1 MTSQPS
7 LDPQVAIETLVQL
20 DHELGDI
27 DPDARAIVGLRPGVP
42 GTVALVDV
50 TLRDNGIL
58 EVADDVAGLVV
69 VTAENVSSDDTG
81 DGLSGGDSID
91 LHVAT
96 DASDVPA
103 DDVEV
108 VALPQLVCIL
118 RDGTEIGLYRV
129 ASDDQPRIW
138 RTDAEPDEG
147 DLRPRDVASNTARR
161 ALGLA
166 SLVEPV
172 PIEGI
177 MTRTWLLAVAS
188 SALRAFDTTG
198 GPREVGPE
206 DLEVSEF
213 SPLRSLVADDDD
225 RLPTWGEVHR
235 AAVGGE
241 LDLGSH
247 LTVDPVHAA
256 WLDCDAFAQV
266 LDRTLPSIDEL
277 LGTLRVTGDDDLLA
291 WVIGHLSTAGE
302 SHLEF
307 A

>member
-7 LDPQVAIETLVQL
+7 LDPQVAIETLAQL

-69 VTAENVSSDDTG
+69 VTAEDVSSDG
-81 DGLSGGDSID
+81 DGDGD
-91 LHVAT
+91 
-96 DASDVPA
+96 
-103 DDVEV
+103 EV

-118 RDGTEIGLYRV
+118 RDSTEIGLYRV
-129 ASDDQPRIW
+129 AGDDQPRIW

-161 ALGLA
+161 AFGLP

-172 PIEGI
+172 PIEGVA
-177 MTRTWLLAVAS
+177 TRTWLLAVAS
-188 SALRAFDTTG
+188 SALQAFDTAD
-198 GPREVGPE
+198 GPSEVGLD
-206 DLEVSEF
+206 DLEVSEA

-225 RLPTWGEVHR
+225 RLPNWSEVHH
-235 AAVGGE
+235 AAITGA

-247 LTVDPVHAA
+247 LTVDPEHAA

-302 SHLEF
+302 AHLEF